1 MMKKALFI
9 ITCVLIFSV
18 PFRAFSTGE
27 QEFNEYEV
35 KAAFL
40 VNFFKFVEWPSRA
53 RDGSAGYMLCIYG
66 SDPFGQYAKALD
78 GSKVRGKV
86 LEVKKVSSTR
96 SLKGCNMLFV
106 SSSERRRL
114 NSVLDTVWR
123 ADLLTVGDTDGY
135 AQSGIMVNFF
145 IEEKKVRFEVNMDA
159 IKRANINV
167 SSQLLKLGRIVDNE

>member
-1 MMKKALFI
+1 MMKKIFFI
-9 ITCVLIFSV
+9 IICVLMFLA

-106 SSSERRRL
+106 SSSERRRI
-114 NSVLDTVWR
+114 NSVLDSVR
-123 ADLLTVGDTDGY
+123 GADLLTVGDTDGY

-145 IEEKKVRFEVNMDA
+145 IEENKVRFEINMNA
-159 IKRANINV
+159 IKRAKINV
-167 SSQLLKLGRIVDNE
+167 SSQLLKLGRIVENE